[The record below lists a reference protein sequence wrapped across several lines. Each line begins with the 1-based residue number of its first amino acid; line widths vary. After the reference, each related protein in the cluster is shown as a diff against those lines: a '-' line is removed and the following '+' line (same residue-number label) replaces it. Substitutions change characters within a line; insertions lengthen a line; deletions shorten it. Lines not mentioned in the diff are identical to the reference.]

1 MSHNQSS
8 DGLQTQRTKYENKRL
23 QNIIADRNQQLH
35 TVEQQLTNTQ
45 LSYKHAC
52 KNTRMLMALCVLL
65 IGVLAFG
72 GVQ

>member
-65 IGVLAFG
+65 IVFLAFG
-72 GVQ
+72 GAV

>member
-1 MSHNQSS
+1 MSHNQSN
-8 DGLQTQRTKYENKRL
+8 DGLQTQRTQYENKRL
-23 QNIIADRNQQLH
+23 QNILADRNQQLQ

-65 IGVLAFG
+65 IVVLACG
-72 GVQ
+72 GLQ

>member
-1 MSHNQSS
+1 MLYNQSNDS
-8 DGLQTQRTKYENKRL
+8 LQTKRTRSENKRL
-23 QNIIADRNQQLH
+23 QSLLSDRNQQLH
-35 TVEQQLTNTQ
+35 IVEQQLTNTQ

-65 IGVLAFG
+65 IVILACG

>member
-8 DGLQTQRTKYENKRL
+8 DSLQIQRSQYDIERL
-23 QNIIADRNQQLH
+23 RNTLADRNQQLH

-65 IGVLAFG
+65 IVALALG
-72 GVQ
+72 GLQ

>member
-8 DGLQTQRTKYENKRL
+8 DSLQIQRSQYDIERL
-23 QNIIADRNQQLH
+23 RNTLADRNQQLH

>member
-8 DGLQTQRTKYENKRL
+8 DSLQIQRSQYDIERL
-23 QNIIADRNQQLH
+23 RNTLADRNQQLH

-65 IGVLAFG
+65 IVVLACG

>member
-8 DGLQTQRTKYENKRL
+8 DSLQTQRSQYDIERL
-23 QNIIADRNQQLH
+23 RNTLADRNQQLH

-65 IGVLAFG
+65 IVVLACG

>member
-8 DGLQTQRTKYENKRL
+8 DGLQTQRTAYEYNRL
-23 QNIIADRNQQLH
+23 QNILADRNQQLQ

-52 KNTRMLMALCVLL
+52 KNTRMLMAFCVLL
-65 IGVLAFG
+65 IVVLALG